1 MILELNSIV
10 NSFLELNSIF
20 LFFLLTHLEKKSII
34 IVKGGDNM
42 NTKKNISSN
51 LKRLMIDNNINNSEM
66 AKILGVSE
74 STVGKWLLE
83 KSVPRMGVIE
93 QLSSYFGVNKSD
105 ILEEYNLSTKIES
118 NFNQYKCFPVS
129 VSAGALEQIDG
140 IIEFDWI
147 TLSDELLGK
156 YAGRKS
162 IILLKVNGE
171 SMNKIIP
178 DGSYI
183 VVDTTKTSVTDL
195 CDKDIVVFTNNG
207 EGYSVKRYVNDTANQ
222 RFIFKP
228 ESDDDTFTPIIVNYE
243 DSTDLKVVGKVVK
256 YIVNL
261 D

>member
-1 MILELNSIV
+1 MTISKRIKDRRQELGISV
-10 NSFLELNSIF
+10 EELADRIN
-20 LFFLLTHLEKKSII
+20 
-34 IVKGGDNM
+34 
-42 NTKKNISSN
+42 KNKATIYRYEN
-51 LKRLMIDNNINNSEM
+51 GYI
-66 AKILGVSE
+66 
-74 STVGKWLLE
+74 GK
-83 KSVPRMGVIE
+83 VP
-93 QLSSYFGVNKSD
+93 YD
-105 ILEEYNLSTKIES
+105 ILEPLSEALGVTIGYLVGSEDTIDEPNSNTKIES
-118 NFNQYKCFPVS
+118 NFNQYKYFPVS
-129 VSAGALEQIDG
+129 ISAGALEHIDG
-140 IIEFDWI
+140 ITEFDWI
-147 TLSDELLGK
+147 ALSDELLGK